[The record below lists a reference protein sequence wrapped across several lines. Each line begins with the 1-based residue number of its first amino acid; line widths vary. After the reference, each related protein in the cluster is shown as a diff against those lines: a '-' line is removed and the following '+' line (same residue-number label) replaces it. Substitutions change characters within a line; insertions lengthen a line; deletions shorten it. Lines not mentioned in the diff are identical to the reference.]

1 VSSHELALTGSPP
14 IRSAE
19 FPRWPR
25 QDPAV
30 EAAVCAVLRTGNW
43 WQSGSGAAE
52 RLEQALANRF
62 DVERAVCVM
71 NGTAAIEVGLRA
83 LGIGPGDEVLVPS
96 TTFVSSASAV
106 ATVGAIPVPVDVH
119 ATTLNIDAVA
129 AEDAVT
135 DRTRAVIA
143 VHLAGQPCDL
153 DAVRELCDR
162 RGLALIEDSAQ
173 AIGAEWNG
181 ARVGSAG
188 DVTTLSFQAAKLV
201 SGGEGGAV
209 LVRADPALARR
220 VELLANCG
228 RPRGSGSYD
237 HVEIG
242 TNARISELNAAVVL
256 AGLPGYDEL
265 RTVRDA
271 AVAQLRREFD
281 QRCLV
286 DTAAP
291 VTRHDHYM
299 LLLRVPVRL
308 HALGIT
314 NGAVAAALTAE
325 GLPTNVLYPAWTTLP
340 AFAPIIDER
349 ADHCPASLDA
359 TARAMW
365 MHHRLL
371 LDNEFPA
378 QLRAAWERV
387 TAASDEL
394 LAWQRD
400 RR

>member
-1 VSSHELALTGSPP
+1 VSCNELALTGSAP
-14 IRSAE
+14 IRSAD
-19 FPRWPR
+19 FPRWP
-25 QDPAV
+25 QPVLAV

-43 WQSGSGAAE
+43 WQSGSGTAE
-52 RLEQALANRF
+52 RLEQALADRF

-71 NGTAAIEVGLRA
+71 NGTVAIEIGLRA

-96 TTFVSSASAV
+96 TTFVSTASAV
-106 ATVGAIPVPVDVH
+106 AIVGATPVPIDVH
-119 ATTLNIDAVA
+119 ATTLNMDAVA
-129 AEDAVT
+129 AEHAIT

-153 DAVRELCDR
+153 EAIRELCDR
-162 RGLALIEDSAQ
+162 RCLALVEDSAQ

-209 LVRADPALARR
+209 LVRADPTLARR

-256 AGLPGYDEL
+256 AGLPDYDEL
-265 RTVRDA
+265 RTVRDD
-271 AVAQLRREFD
+271 AVARLRREFD
-281 QRCLV
+281 QRSLV
-286 DTAAP
+286 DTAP
-291 VTRHDHYM
+291 SVTRHDHYM
-299 LLLRVPVRL
+299 LLLRVP
-308 HALGIT
+308 ALLNARGVT
-314 NGAVAAALTAE
+314 NGTVAAALTAE
-325 GLPTNVLYPAWTTLP
+325 GLPANILYPAWTTLP
-340 AFAPIIDER
+340 AFAAIVDER
-349 ADHCPASLDA
+349 ADRCPASLDA
-359 TARAMW
+359 TARGMW

-371 LDNEFPA
+371 LDDDFPA
-378 QLRAAWERV
+378 QLRAAWERIT
-387 TAASDEL
+387 TAPDAL